1 MGIGEN
7 FDVGIFID
15 YNLLGKL
22 ALGSRSNRAYIV
34 TLNKGTVD
42 EVERMKGRSDRE
54 PSSR

>member
-15 YNLLGKL
+15 YYLLGKL
-22 ALGSRSNRAYIV
+22 ARGSRSNRAYIL